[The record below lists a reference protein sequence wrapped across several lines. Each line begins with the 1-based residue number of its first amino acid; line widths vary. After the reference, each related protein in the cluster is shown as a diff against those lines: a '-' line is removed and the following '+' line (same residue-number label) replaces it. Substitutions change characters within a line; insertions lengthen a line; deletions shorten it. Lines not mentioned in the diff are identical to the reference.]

1 MRNPTKTHSSLRS
14 PSAPPL
20 ASSGLTADR
29 PNPRES
35 KNDSYPRSFLTLS
48 RCSCARRSY
57 PEPSFA
63 YTIDDLDATAA
74 IDADEL
80 DSGHYSPEHRPG

>member
-1 MRNPTKTHSSLRS
+1 MRAT
-14 PSAPPL
+14 
-20 ASSGLTADR
+20 
-29 PNPRES
+29 
-35 KNDSYPRSFLTLS
+35 FL
-48 RCSCARRSY
+48 Y

-63 YTIDDLDATAA
+63 YTIDDPDATAA

>member
-1 MRNPTKTHSSLRS
+1 MLVRAT
-14 PSAPPL
+14 
-20 ASSGLTADR
+20 
-29 PNPRES
+29 
-35 KNDSYPRSFLTLS
+35 FL
-48 RCSCARRSY
+48 Y

-80 DSGHYSPEHRPG
+80 DSGHYSPEHRPGWVALEPFSLTRLPIVAPVSPA